1 MRRVLLIAFHYP
13 PMHGSS
19 GLQRTYRFARY
30 LRDFGWQPAVLTIDP
45 RAYPATSASY
55 GDLEGVE
62 VCRAFGLDSARQLS
76 LLGRYP
82 GFIAR
87 PDRWVSWWLG
97 GVFSGL
103 KLIRS
108 FRPDVLWS
116 TYPIAT
122 AHLIGQTLARR
133 SGLPWVA
140 DFRDPM
146 AHDGYPEDAAT
157 WKSYLRIEQ
166 KVFSAATAATFT
178 TGGALEF
185 YRLRYP
191 ATRAKFH
198 LIENGYDEEAFSA
211 AEKNLA
217 VATSGHSRQIV
228 LLHSGV
234 VYPQWRNPR
243 MLFRAIRQL
252 AEDGHPAVPRLCVR
266 FRAAA
271 HDEIVVQLARE
282 ENVSDFMELL
292 PDVDYIEALT
302 EMMSVDGLLLLQN
315 AECNTQVPAK
325 FYEYLRAGKPILA
338 LTDLQGDTA
347 KLLRSHVGHQ
357 LADLS
362 SADDIKRVLGAWL
375 DVLPDGLERG
385 EPESSVVACSRRAR
399 TGQLAVVL
407 NSVLGQ

>member
-1 MRRVLLIAFHYP
+1 MQRVLLIAFHYP

-19 GLQRTYRFARY
+19 GLQRTYRFAEY

-45 RAYPATSASY
+45 GAYPATSASCP
-55 GDLEGVE
+55 DLEGVD

-76 LLGRYP
+76 LFGRYP

-103 KLIRS
+103 KLIRR

-122 AHLIGQTLARR
+122 AHLIGQTLAQR

-146 AHDGYPEDAAT
+146 AHDGYPEDVAT
-157 WKSYLRIEQ
+157 WQSYLRVEQ
-166 KVFSAATAATFT
+166 KVFSVATAATFT
-178 TGGALEF
+178 TGGALAF
-185 YRLRYP
+185 YQQRYP
-191 ATRAKFH
+191 ATGAKFH
-198 LIENGYDEEAFSA
+198 QIENGFDEDAFAA
-211 AEKNLA
+211 AERNLQIVNA
-217 VATSGHSRQIV
+217 GRTGQIV

-252 AEDGHPAVPRLCVR
+252 ADAGHPLVQRLCVR

-271 HDEIVVQLARE
+271 HGEFIAQLASE
-282 ENVSDFMELL
+282 ENVSNFMELL
-292 PDVDYIEALT
+292 PDVDYIEALS
-302 EMMSVDGLLLLQN
+302 EMMTVDGLLLLQS
-315 AECNTQVPAK
+315 AECNAQIPAK

-347 KLLRSHVGHQ
+347 KLLRGHFGHL
-357 LADLS
+357 LADLA
-362 SADDIKRVLGAWL
+362 SAGDIKRALVAWL
-375 DVLPDGLERG
+375 DALSDGIERS
-385 EPESSVVACSRRAR
+385 EPAPSVAACSRRAR
-399 TGQLAVVL
+399 TGQLAAVL
-407 NSVLGQ
+407 NSVMR